1 MKPQKNLSMT
11 TAAAKPN
18 LNFSIENILKEEK
31 PAKVLLSSERVP
43 SKETEGV
50 QEGTPLPVE
59 RTVASDLP
67 WLAYTRYSPPK
78 IPRSK
83 NRKTVNRR
91 KVSGSPRVPFSTE
104 QLLQLEKSY
113 EDTHYV
119 TAAKVSQLS
128 AMLKL
133 PGNRIKIWFQ
143 NRRAREKKKS
153 KKMTCDDGGHQTLS
167 DICVET
173 KVREEPHEEI
183 NQNICPSRFT
193 CPSYERI
200 HPSFS
205 PRRAHELQCSTC
217 LNINGWQSISNLPQT
232 HLSSCFD
239 CGLYKGFR
247 YHA

>member
-1 MKPQKNLSMT
+1 
-11 TAAAKPN
+11 
-18 LNFSIENILKEEK
+18 
-31 PAKVLLSSERVP
+31 
-43 SKETEGV
+43 
-50 QEGTPLPVE
+50 
-59 RTVASDLP
+59 
-67 WLAYTRYSPPK
+67 
-78 IPRSK
+78 
-83 NRKTVNRR
+83 
-91 KVSGSPRVPFSTE
+91 VPFSTE

-153 KKMTCDDGGHQTLS
+153 KKMTCDGGHQKIK

-173 KVREEPHEEI
+173 NVREKPQEET
-183 NQNICPSRFT
+183 NQNIYPLRFI
-193 CPSYERI
+193 CPSYDRI
-200 HPSFS
+200 RPSFS
-205 PRRAHELQCSTC
+205 PRLALELQCSTC
-217 LNINGWQSISNLPQT
+217 LNRNGWQSISNSQLPQT
-232 HLSSCFD
+232 HLSSFFE